1 MASKRRDAPH
11 LVAPIR
17 RYATS
22 KVRLTGP
29 CMYLCSEPASLLAST
44 QGCCCVSCMPQ
55 CFVSFVGSLTS
66 VVLLPSRAQH
76 TSESSEPGAS
86 CLKFTLHT

>member
-22 KVRLTGP
+22 KVSALRQQQEEHMSVLRI
-29 CMYLCSEPASLLAST
+29 CMFVCLVLGARIAAGDSH
-44 QGCCCVSCMPQ
+44 GCKHSMC
-55 CFVSFVGSLTS
+55 
-66 VVLLPSRAQH
+66 
-76 TSESSEPGAS
+76 
-86 CLKFTLHT
+86 

>member
-22 KVRLTGP
+22 KVGSTAFTML
-29 CMYLCSEPASLLAST
+29 MHWSELGSQPPTWSQRS
-44 QGCCCVSCMPQ
+44 QQISCIP
-55 CFVSFVGSLTS
+55 
-66 VVLLPSRAQH
+66 
-76 TSESSEPGAS
+76 
-86 CLKFTLHT
+86 